1 MWGIRVCYVCFN
13 IYTNKCNMQHLNNSF
28 NKFKMNDLT
37 FVKMLIIQRNMKKL
51 IKTFKYNCKGLSC
64 ICFNIF

>member
-1 MWGIRVCYVCFN
+1 
-13 IYTNKCNMQHLNNSF
+13 MQHLNNSF
-28 NKFKMNDLT
+28 NKFKMNDST

-51 IKTFKYNCKGLSC
+51 TKTFKYNCKGLSC